1 MDTMTRLLILTV
13 RTFPALTR
21 TKNVS
26 LLTPSIFA
34 ACGMDTPICGRDSVS
49 SFFGFSGGV
58 LIGIRMP
65 VFELIGIV
73 IICCV
78 LWYFQLGAKCAP
90 IKRYSL
96 GVGGHCSIGGFVYLY
111 KIYKPRFSSM
121 RQFFYSNLNPVIVF
135 IFGVERD

>member
-13 RTFPALTR
+13 RTFSALTR

-34 ACGMDTPICGRDSVS
+34 ACGMDTPIGGKHSVR

-73 IICCV
+73 IIDCT
-78 LWYFQLGAKCAP
+78 L
-90 IKRYSL
+90 
-96 GVGGHCSIGGFVYLY
+96 
-111 KIYKPRFSSM
+111 
-121 RQFFYSNLNPVIVF
+121 PVCEVQNGTRWEWVDIVALPDF
-135 IFGVERD
+135 EPVTKVTNVSWALI